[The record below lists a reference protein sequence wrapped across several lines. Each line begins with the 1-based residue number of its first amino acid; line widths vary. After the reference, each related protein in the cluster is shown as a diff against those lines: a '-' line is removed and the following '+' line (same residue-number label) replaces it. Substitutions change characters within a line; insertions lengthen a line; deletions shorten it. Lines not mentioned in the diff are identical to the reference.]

1 MLPVRGLASG
11 KVRLGGALDAE
22 ERETLI
28 LGMLMAEL
36 RTLIDWGA
44 CERIHVVSPDARVLQ
59 VAAEVGANPIP
70 EPARPGTEL
79 NGAVIRARDAAMEQ
93 GATAL
98 LVLPADLPLLNRASL
113 DRLLDAADAALAAGG
128 GGPIAV
134 LTPSDARGGTNAL
147 LLSPPDII
155 TPQFGAQSLEQHARR
170 AAEVAATLQFV
181 VDGDLGFDLDTPEDL
196 VRLDTT
202 RLTQLLEVDGRRPER
217 PTTPQPPGEPGRS
230 LRRVTATAL
239 PALPEVRPGDD
250 LAALIADAWRSGT
263 ATDPELA
270 PMPGDVLVVT
280 QKVVSKAESQV
291 VDLGSIEPRREAVAF
306 AQRWD
311 RDPRQVEVVLRESA
325 RVLRMERGV
334 IISRTRHG
342 FVCANAGVDAS
353 NVTDADTVTLLP
365 VDPDASAQALR
376 ERLGSLM
383 AAELRGA
390 APPAVLVSD
399 SFGRPWRW
407 GITDVALGAAG
418 LQPLDDQRGRPDAS
432 GRVMRSTVVAIAD
445 EICAAAELASGKT
458 SRRPVVLV
466 RGVELPQ
473 GETTVRESTVMDE
486 ESDLFP

>member
-28 LGMLMAEL
+28 LGMLTAEL
-36 RTLIDWGA
+36 RTLIEWGA

-59 VAAEVGANPIP
+59 LAAEVGANPIP
-70 EPARPGTEL
+70 EPADSGTEL
-79 NGAVIRARDAAMEQ
+79 NGAVVRAREAAMEQ

-113 DRLLDAADAALAAGG
+113 GRMLDAADAALAAGG

-134 LTPSDARGGTNAL
+134 LAPSDARGGTNAL

-155 TPQFGAQSLEQHARR
+155 TPQFGARSLEEHARR

-181 VDGDLGFDLDTPEDL
+181 IDSDLGFDLDTPEDL
-196 VRLDTT
+196 MRLDAT
-202 RLTQLLEVDGRRPER
+202 RMSQLLEMGARRAER
-217 PTTPQPPGEPGRS
+217 PTPPAPESGESP
-230 LRRVTATAL
+230 RRVTATAL

-263 ATDPELA
+263 ATDRELA

-280 QKVVSKAESQV
+280 QKIVSKAEGQV
-291 VDLGSIEPRREAVAF
+291 VDLRSVEPRPEAVAF

-353 NVTDADTVTLLP
+353 NVADPDTVTLLP
-365 VDPDASAQALR
+365 VDPDASARALR
-376 ERLGSLM
+376 DRLGSLM

-390 APPAVLVSD
+390 AAPAVLVSD

-407 GITDVALGAAG
+407 GITDVALGSAG

-466 RGVELPQ
+466 RGVELPP
-473 GETTVRESTVMDE
+473 GEATVRESVLMSE